1 MTAGRSKKKCGF
13 CTEQIDH
20 VDYKNTRLLR
30 KFVSQ
35 YGRIVPRYYSGV
47 CLKHQKKMASAIKLS
62 REMALLPY
70 VR

>member
-13 CTEQIDH
+13 CDKKINY

-30 KFVSQ
+30 KFLSQ
-35 YGRIVPRYYSGV
+35 YGKIVPKYYSGN
-47 CLKHQKKMASAIKLS
+47 CLIHQKKVAKAIKVA
-62 REMALLPY
+62 REMALLAY

>member
-13 CTEQIDH
+13 CAEH
-20 VDYKNTRLLR
+20 VDYLDYKNITMLR
-30 KFVSQ
+30 RFMSQ

-47 CLKHQKKMASAIKLS
+47 CLVHQKRLAHAIKLA

>member
-13 CTEQIDH
+13 CTKEIEYI
-20 VDYKNTRLLR
+20 DYKNLRLLR

-35 YGRIVPRYYSGV
+35 YGRIVPKYYSGA
-47 CLKHQKKMASAIKLS
+47 CLKHQKRISRAVKLA
-62 REMALLPY
+62 REMALMPY